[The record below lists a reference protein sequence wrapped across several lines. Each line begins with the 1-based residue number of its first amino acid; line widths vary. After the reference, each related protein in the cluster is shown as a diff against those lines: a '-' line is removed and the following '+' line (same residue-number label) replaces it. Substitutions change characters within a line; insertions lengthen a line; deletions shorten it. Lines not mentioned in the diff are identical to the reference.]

1 MINKFNLL
9 IPAGGKGS
17 RVNLKY
23 PKSLIKINSKTILEL
38 QISLFSTYDKN
49 PTLIINKKHEK
60 IFNNFINKNQIQI
73 ETLIQDNPIGM
84 GNAVLNFNK
93 SKFYSDAENI
103 LLVWS
108 DIPFLSKNTIKKT
121 ISNHIKYNN
130 DFTFPT
136 IYTEDPYTIVIRDNS
151 KNIKEVIETRELKK
165 NINKKLEREIGF
177 FVFKKKP
184 LYSLLNSNL
193 SGKIN
198 KITKEHSF
206 LYIIKHL
213 VKRGYKVQ
221 GIPLATIK
229 DTYSINTL
237 DDLDFLKKKGLL
249 C

>member
-60 IFNNFINKNQIQI
+60 IFKNFINKNQIQI

-136 IYTEDPYTIVIRDNS
+136 IYS
-151 KNIKEVIETRELKK
+151 
-165 NINKKLEREIGF
+165 LEKYF
-177 FVFKKKP
+177 W
-184 LYSLLNSNL
+184 
-193 SGKIN
+193 KI
-198 KITKEHSF
+198 
-206 LYIIKHL
+206 
-213 VKRGYKVQ
+213 
-221 GIPLATIK
+221 
-229 DTYSINTL
+229 
-237 DDLDFLKKKGLL
+237 
-249 C
+249 